1 MTKKAPNPTG
11 KGGFIDN
18 PQNRSKG
25 YWKSEDSIS
34 FQYKRFL
41 KMSIT
46 EIEEWSK
53 NTPKDIRTTAMDIAY
68 SQIIASRDSLKHTI
82 EITDRTE
89 GRAKQSVDVTSDGER
104 IMPNIL
110 EVIDGVYGVRKA
122 DGGKSE

>member
-1 MTKKAPNPTG
+1 MSKAPNPTG
-11 KGGFIDN
+11 KGGFRDN

-34 FQYKRFL
+34 FQYKKFL

-46 EIEEWSK
+46 ELEAWAK
-53 NTPKDIRTTAMDIAY
+53 DTPKDERTVAMDVAY
-68 SQIIASRDSLKHTI
+68 SQIVASRGSLKHTI

-104 IMPNIL
+104 IQPNIL
-110 EVIDGVYGVRKA
+110 EVIDGVYGIRKT
-122 DGGKSE
+122 DGGESE